1 MGMCIGFRWCV
12 FFTERARLLVSLQT
26 LLLFHCNDPNSLHQL
41 LGELKARGG
50 DATTAHAVSSKL
62 LFGNNDASA
71 EKKVIRLKGKIRQEN
86 EKVQSA

>member
-1 MGMCIGFRWCV
+1 M
-12 FFTERARLLVSLQT
+12 
-26 LLLFHCNDPNSLHQL
+26 HQL

-71 EKKVIRLKGKIRQEN
+71 EKKVRRMGK
-86 EKVQSA
+86 K